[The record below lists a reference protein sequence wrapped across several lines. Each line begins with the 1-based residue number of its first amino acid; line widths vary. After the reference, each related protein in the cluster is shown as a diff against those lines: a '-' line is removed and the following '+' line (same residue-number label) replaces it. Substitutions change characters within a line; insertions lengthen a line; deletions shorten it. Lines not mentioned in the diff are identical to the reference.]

1 MNKIHA
7 ALAIACLSASM
18 LAGCARTSAIYNVN
32 EAPVATAS
40 GKAMSAAQVRSA
52 IMTAG
57 AALGWRFADAGP
69 GKLEGTLNIRAHQA
83 VVLVPYTAKTYSIV
97 YKSSQNLN
105 EANGSIHS
113 NYNGWVQNLDNAIRA
128 EMSRS

>member
-1 MNKIHA
+1 MNKIHT
-7 ALAIACLSASM
+7 ALAVACAAGAILG
-18 LAGCARTSAIYNVN
+18 GCARTAAIYNVN

-52 IMTAG
+52 IMAG
-57 AALGWRFADAGP
+57 GATLGWHFADAGP
-69 GKLEGTLNIRAHQA
+69 GQLEGTLNIRAHKA
-83 VVLVPYTAKTYSIV
+83 VVLVHYTPKTYSIA
-97 YKSSQNLN
+97 YKSSENLN
-105 EANGSIHS
+105 EASGTIHS